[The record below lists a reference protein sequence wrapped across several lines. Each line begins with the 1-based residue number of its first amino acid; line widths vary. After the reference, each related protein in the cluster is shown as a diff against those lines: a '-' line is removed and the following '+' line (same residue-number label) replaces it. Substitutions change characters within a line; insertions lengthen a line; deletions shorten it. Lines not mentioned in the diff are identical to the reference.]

1 MTYIDPRS
9 RAPLG
14 AVAIYR
20 VVAAVEAV
28 AAPVLRLWTEARL
41 RSRVAKM
48 SRRQRADY
56 GLPAEGAERL
66 DLDTL
71 QRLLGEDRR

>member
-14 AVAIYR
+14 AVAIFR
-20 VVAAVEAV
+20 AVSAVEAAV
-28 AAPVLRLWTEARL
+28 APFVRLWTEARL
-41 RSRVAKM
+41 RARVAKM

-56 GLPAEGAERL
+56 GLPAV
-66 DLDTL
+66 
-71 QRLLGEDRR
+71 GEDRR